1 MRPSNKEAREMN
13 RTLWSTGLALA
24 GLLMVGVAGAG
35 CGSST
40 PAPTSTAGGTPDVSP
55 AGTVA
60 DEDDA
65 TSADL
70 KAHHRHHHHGGFAM
84 FILMAADT
92 VGVTPEQQAAVD
104 KIKSDLHARMAPA
117 HEAEKAL
124 LNTLADGVAAGSIDA
139 AKADA
144 AVAQVSG
151 VAGQVHAAT
160 ADAVNQLHA
169 VLRPEQRAALVD
181 KVEAQWMLWR
191 NANGDEATAHEHEEG
206 GRIAHIQKEL
216 NLSADQVEKIKSGF
230 AAQMASAQG
239 KFDPAE
245 AEAHMKAF
253 GTAFTA
259 DQFDARSLTSADG
272 TNAHMATWGAT
283 RMVRFYQTVTPTLT
297 PEQRTK
303 LAAMIRAH
311 ASHEHGHEGK

>member
-1 MRPSNKEAREMN
+1 M
-13 RTLWSTGLALA
+13 ALA
-24 GLLMVGVAGAG
+24 GWMAIGVAGVG
-35 CGSST
+35 CGGST
-40 PAPTSTAGGTPDVSP
+40 GAPPATGAEPGEGAAP

-60 DEDDA
+60 QEDDE

-70 KAHHRHHHHGGFAM
+70 KMHHRHHHHGGFAM

-92 VGVTPEQQAAVD
+92 VGVTPEQKAAVD
-104 KIKSDLHARMAPA
+104 KIKEDLHAKMGPA
-117 HEAEKAL
+117 HEVEKAL
-124 LNTLADGVAAGSIDA
+124 LNTLADGVAAGNIDA
-139 AKADA
+139 AKVDA
-144 AVAQVSG
+144 SIAQIAA

-169 VLRPEQRAALVD
+169 VLRPEQRSALVD
-181 KVEAQWMLWR
+181 KVEAQWMLWK
-191 NANGDEATAHEHEEG
+191 NANGDEATEHEHEAG

-216 NLSADQVEKIKSGF
+216 GLSQDQVDKIKAGF
-230 AAQMASAQG
+230 TAQMASVKT

-253 GTAFTA
+253 GAAFVG
-259 DQFDARSLTSADG
+259 DQFDARTLTSADA

-283 RMVRFYQTVTPTLT
+283 RMARFYETVTPTLT

-303 LAAMIRAH
+303 LAEMIRQH
-311 ASHEHGHEGK
+311 ATHQHGQEK

>member
-1 MRPSNKEAREMN
+1 MN
-13 RTLWSTGLALA
+13 RRLWSGGLALA
-24 GLLMVGVAGAG
+24 GWMMLGVAGAG
-35 CGSST
+35 CGSSAT
-40 PAPTSTAGGTPDVSP
+40 PAAAATPGVPDVSP

-60 DEDDA
+60 TEDDDS

-84 FILMAADT
+84 FVLMAADT
-92 VGVTPEQQAAVD
+92 VGATPEQQAAID
-104 KIKSDLHARMAPA
+104 RIKADLHAKMAPA

-124 LNTLADGVAAGSIDA
+124 LTTLADGVAAGNVDM
-139 AKADA
+139 AKVDA
-144 AVAQVSG
+144 AVTG
-151 VAGQVHAAT
+151 VAAAAGQVHGAT
-160 ADAVNQLHA
+160 ADAINQLHA

-181 KVEAQWMLWR
+181 KVEAHWLLWK

-216 NLSADQVEKIKSGF
+216 GLSADQVEKIRAGF
-230 AAQMASAQG
+230 AAQMSAVTAAQG
-239 KFDPAE
+239 KFNAGE
-245 AEAHMKAF
+245 ADAHMKAF
-253 GTAFTA
+253 GAAFTA

-283 RMVRFYQTVTPTLT
+283 RMARFYETVSPTLT

-303 LAAMIRAH
+303 LAAMIREH
-311 ASHEHGHEGK
+311 ATHQHGHEGT

>member
-1 MRPSNKEAREMN
+1 M
-13 RTLWSTGLALA
+13 TI
-24 GLLMVGVAGAG
+24 GVSGVG

-40 PAPTSTAGGTPDVSP
+40 GAPPATGAEQGSGAEP

-60 DEDDA
+60 QEDDE

-70 KAHHRHHHHGGFAM
+70 KTHHRHHHHGGFAM

-104 KIKSDLHARMAPA
+104 KIKEDLHANMGPA
-117 HEAEKAL
+117 HDVEKAL
-124 LNTLADGVAAGSIDA
+124 LNTLADGVAAGTIDA
-139 AKADA
+139 AKVDA
-144 AVAQVSG
+144 EVVQIAAA
-151 VAGQVHAAT
+151 AGQVHAAT

-181 KVEAQWMLWR
+181 KVEAHWMLWK
-191 NANGDEATAHEHEEG
+191 NANGDEATEHEHEEG

-216 NLSADQVEKIKSGF
+216 GLSPDQVDKIKAGF
-230 AAQMASAQG
+230 TASMASVQA

-245 AEAHMKAF
+245 ADAHMKAF
-253 GTAFTA
+253 GSAFVA
-259 DQFDARSLTSADG
+259 DQFDAKALATADA

-283 RMVRFYQTVTPTLT
+283 RMVRFYETVTPTLT

-303 LAAMIRAH
+303 LADMIRRH
-311 ASHEHGHEGK
+311 ANHQHGQE

>member
-1 MRPSNKEAREMN
+1 MN
-13 RTLWSTGLALA
+13 RMLWSGGLALA
-24 GLLMVGVAGAG
+24 GLMMLGAAGAG

-40 PAPTSTAGGTPDVSP
+40 PAPTTGAGGGPDSVSP

-60 DEDDA
+60 EEDDA
-65 TSADL
+65 TSAEL

-92 VGVTPEQQAAVD
+92 VGVTPEQQEAVD
-104 KIKSDLHARMAPA
+104 KIKGDLHAKMGPA
-117 HEAEKAL
+117 HDAEKAL
-124 LNTLADGVAAGSIDA
+124 LLTLADGVAAGNIDT
-139 AKADA
+139 AKVDA
-144 AVAQVSG
+144 AVAQVTA

-160 ADAVNQLHA
+160 GEAVNQLHA
-169 VLRPEQRAALVD
+169 VLRAEQRAARVD

-191 NANGDEATAHEHEEG
+191 NANGEEATAHEHEQG
-206 GRIAHIQKEL
+206 GRLAHMQKEL
-216 NLSADQVEKIKSGF
+216 NLSPDQVEKIKAGF
-230 AAQMASAQG
+230 TAQMAAVGTAQG

-253 GTAFTA
+253 GMAFTA
-259 DQFDARSLTSADG
+259 DQFDSKSLTTADG

-283 RMVRFYQTVTPTLT
+283 RMVRFYEAVSPTLT

-303 LAAMIRAH
+303 LAEMIREH
-311 ASHEHGHEGK
+311 ANHQHGHEGK

>member
-1 MRPSNKEAREMN
+1 MN
-13 RTLWSTGLALA
+13 RKLWAAGVSLA
-24 GLLMVGVAGAG
+24 GLMTVAVAGVG
-35 CGSST
+35 CGSSNAT
-40 PAPTSTAGGTPDVSP
+40 PPATGAGDPGGAVP
-55 AGTVA
+55 AGTIA
-60 DEDDA
+60 QEDDE

-104 KIKSDLHARMAPA
+104 KIKADLHAKMGPA
-117 HEAEKAL
+117 HDAEKAL
-124 LNTLADGVAAGSIDA
+124 LMTLADGVAAGNVDQ

-144 AVAQVSG
+144 AVAQVAA

-160 ADAVNQLHA
+160 SDAVNQLHA

-181 KVEAQWMLWR
+181 KVEAHWMLWK
-191 NANGDEATAHEHEEG
+191 NANGDEATAHEHETG

-216 NLSADQVEKIKSGF
+216 GLSPDQVEKIKAGF
-230 AAQMASAQG
+230 TAQMASVQA

-253 GTAFTA
+253 GNAFVA
-259 DQFDARSLTSADG
+259 DQFDAKSLGTADAA
-272 TNAHMATWGAT
+272 NAHMATWGAT
-283 RMVRFYQTVTPTLT
+283 RMVRFYQTVAPTLT

-303 LAAMIRAH
+303 LADMIRQH
-311 ASHEHGHEGK
+311 ANHQHGQEK

>member
-1 MRPSNKEAREMN
+1 MN
-13 RTLWSTGLALA
+13 RTLWSGGMALA
-24 GLLMVGVAGAG
+24 GLMMLGVAGAG

-40 PAPTSTAGGTPDVSP
+40 PAATTGAGGAPDVSP

-60 DEDDA
+60 TEDDA
-65 TSADL
+65 TSAEL

-104 KIKSDLHARMAPA
+104 KIKADLHAKMGPA
-117 HEAEKAL
+117 HEVEKGL
-124 LNTLADGVAAGSIDA
+124 LLTLADGVAAGNIDT
-139 AKADA
+139 AKVDA
-144 AVAQVSG
+144 AVAQVSA

-191 NANGDEATAHEHEEG
+191 NANADEATPHEHEDG

-216 NLSADQVEKIKSGF
+216 NLSADQVEKIKTGF
-230 AAQMASAQG
+230 TAQMAAVSTAQG

-253 GTAFTA
+253 GGAFAA
-259 DQFDARSLTSADG
+259 DQFDSKSLTTADG

-283 RMVRFYQTVTPTLT
+283 RMVRFYETVSPTLT
-297 PEQRTK
+297 ADQRTK
-303 LAAMIRAH
+303 LAEMIREH
-311 ASHEHGHEGK
+311 ANHQHGHDGK

>member
-1 MRPSNKEAREMN
+1 
-13 RTLWSTGLALA
+13 
-24 GLLMVGVAGAG
+24 
-35 CGSST
+35 
-40 PAPTSTAGGTPDVSP
+40 
-55 AGTVA
+55 
-60 DEDDA
+60 
-65 TSADL
+65 
-70 KAHHRHHHHGGFAM
+70 M

-104 KIKSDLHARMAPA
+104 KIKSDLHAKMAPA

-124 LNTLADGVAAGSIDA
+124 LNALADGVAGGNIDA

-144 AVAQVSG
+144 AVAQVAA

-181 KVEAQWMLWR
+181 KVEAHWMLWKTA
-191 NANGDEATAHEHEEG
+191 NADEATPHEHEEG

-230 AAQMASAQG
+230 MAQMAAVSAAQG
-239 KFDPAE
+239 KFDPNE

-253 GTAFTA
+253 GAAFTA
-259 DQFDARSLTSADG
+259 DQFDSRSLTTADG

-283 RMVRFYQTVTPTLT
+283 RMVRFYETVSPTLT
-297 PEQRTK
+297 PDQRTK
-303 LAAMIRAH
+303 LATMIREH
-311 ASHEHGHEGK
+311 ANHEHGHEGK

>member
-1 MRPSNKEAREMN
+1 MN
-13 RTLWSTGLALA
+13 RTLWSGGVALA
-24 GLLMVGVAGAG
+24 GLMMLGVAGAG

-40 PAPTSTAGGTPDVSP
+40 PAPTTGAGGTPDISP

-60 DEDDA
+60 QEDDA

-92 VGVTPEQQAAVD
+92 VGVTPEQQAVVD
-104 KIKSDLHARMAPA
+104 KIKADLHAKMGPA
-117 HEAEKAL
+117 HDAEKAL
-124 LNTLADGVAAGSIDA
+124 LLTLADGVAAGNVDG

-144 AVAQVSG
+144 AVAQVAA

-169 VLRPEQRAALVD
+169 VLRAEQRAALVD

-191 NANGDEATAHEHEEG
+191 NANADEATAHEHEEG

-216 NLSADQVEKIKSGF
+216 NLSADQVEKIKAGF
-230 AAQMASAQG
+230 TAQMASVQA

-245 AEAHMKAF
+245 AEAHMRNF
-253 GTAFTA
+253 GAAFTA
-259 DQFDARSLTSADG
+259 DQFDSKSLTTADG

-283 RMVRFYQTVTPTLT
+283 RMVRFYQTVAPTLT

-303 LAAMIRAH
+303 LADMLREH
-311 ASHEHGHEGK
+311 ANHQHGHEGK

>member
-1 MRPSNKEAREMN
+1 MN
-13 RTLWSTGLALA
+13 RTRWQGGVALV
-24 GLLMVGVAGAG
+24 GLLILGVAGAA
-35 CGSST
+35 CGGST
-40 PAPTSTAGGTPDVSP
+40 ATPPVTAGGGDSVSP

-60 DEDDA
+60 EEDDA
-65 TSADL
+65 TSAEL

-104 KIKSDLHARMAPA
+104 KIKGDLHAKMGPA

-124 LNTLADGVAAGSIDA
+124 LITLADGVAAGNIDT
-139 AKADA
+139 AKVDA
-144 AVAQVSG
+144 AVANIAT

-169 VLRPEQRAALVD
+169 VLRAEQRAALVD
-181 KVEAQWMLWR
+181 KVEAQWMLWH
-191 NANGDEATAHEHEEG
+191 NANGDEATQHEHEAG

-216 NLSADQVEKIKSGF
+216 GLSADQVEKIKAGF
-230 AAQMASAQG
+230 TAQMAAVSSAQG

-245 AEAHMKAF
+245 GEAHMKAF

-259 DQFDARSLTSADG
+259 DQFDSNALTSANG

-283 RMVRFYQTVTPTLT
+283 RMVRFYETVSPTLT

-303 LAAMIRAH
+303 LAAMIREH
-311 ASHEHGHEGK
+311 ANHQHGHEGK

>member
-1 MRPSNKEAREMN
+1 MN
-13 RTLWSTGLALA
+13 RTLWSAGVLA
-24 GLLMVGVAGAG
+24 GWMTVGLAGAG

-40 PAPTSTAGGTPDVSP
+40 SVPPATGAVEPGGAEP
-55 AGTVA
+55 AGTTA
-60 DEDDA
+60 EEDEE

-70 KAHHRHHHHGGFAM
+70 KMHHRHHHHGGFAM

-104 KIKSDLHARMAPA
+104 KIKADFHAKMEPA

-124 LNTLADGVAAGSIDA
+124 LMTLADGVAAGNVDG

-144 AVAQVSG
+144 AVAQVAA

-181 KVEAQWMLWR
+181 KVEAHWMLWK
-191 NANGDEATAHEHEEG
+191 NANGDEATEHEHEVG

-216 NLSADQVEKIKSGF
+216 GLSQDQVDKIKAGF
-230 AAQMASAQG
+230 TASMAASSAQA

-245 AEAHMKAF
+245 ADAHMKAF
-253 GTAFTA
+253 GSAFTA
-259 DQFDARSLTSADG
+259 EQFDAKTLTTADA
-272 TNAHMATWGAT
+272 TNSHMATWGAT

-303 LAAMIRAH
+303 LADMIRLH
-311 ASHEHGHEGK
+311 ATHQHGQEK

>member
-1 MRPSNKEAREMN
+1 MN
-13 RTLWSTGLALA
+13 RSLWSAGVALA
-24 GLLMVGVAGAG
+24 GWMAIGVAGVG
-35 CGSST
+35 CGGST
-40 PAPTSTAGGTPDVSP
+40 GAPPATGAEQGEGAAP

-60 DEDDA
+60 QEDDE

-70 KAHHRHHHHGGFAM
+70 KLHHRHHHHGGFAM

-104 KIKSDLHARMAPA
+104 KIKEDLHAKLGPA
-117 HEAEKAL
+117 HEVEKTL
-124 LNTLADGVAAGSIDA
+124 LNTLADGVAAGTIDT
-139 AKADA
+139 AKVDA
-144 AVAQVSG
+144 SLTQIAV

-181 KVEAQWMLWR
+181 KVEAQWMLWK
-191 NANGDEATAHEHEEG
+191 NANGDEATEHEHEAG

-216 NLSADQVEKIKSGF
+216 GLSQDQVDKIKAGF
-230 AAQMASAQG
+230 TAQMASVQS

-245 AEAHMKAF
+245 ADAHMKAF
-253 GTAFTA
+253 GAAFVA
-259 DQFDARSLTSADG
+259 DQFDARTLTTADA
-272 TNAHMATWGAT
+272 TNAHLATWGAT
-283 RMVRFYQTVTPTLT
+283 RMVRFYETVTPTLT

-303 LAAMIRAH
+303 LADMIRQH
-311 ASHEHGHEGK
+311 ANHQHGQEK